1 MWKKLVLGIGLIV
14 LVVCAPGVPAQA
26 GFTAR
31 FHAEG
36 RFVHPHSVFIR
47 PPIFVRPPVVV
58 SPRIVV
64 NPPIGFSPPVIVHRP
79 IWVPGQWYWTSWGWR
94 WVPGYW
100 IN

>member
-1 MWKKLVLGIGLIV
+1 MWKSLVFGIGLAA
-14 LVVCAPGVPAQA
+14 LLLCATGAPVHA
-26 GFTAR
+26 GFSAR
-31 FHAEG
+31 FHPGIAVA
-36 RFVHPHSVFIR
+36 RPHPVFVHP
-47 PPIFVRPPVVV
+47 PIFIRPPVVV

-94 WVPGYW
+94 WIPGYW